1 MYIPKHFEAPS
12 AAAVG
17 DLIDN
22 HAFGVLASTQG
33 ERLEISHAPFLRDGD
48 DRLLCHLARNN
59 PQASLIDGRTVAA
72 IFTGPH
78 AYVSPSWFAD
88 EGVPTWNYA
97 AVHVTGEAAV
107 FTGHERL
114 RELVERLASVYE
126 AAEPAPWVPQ
136 YDARKLDYIVGV
148 EIRVS
153 DVQAKF
159 KMSQNRSAAD
169 RAGVVDALRARGTDH
184 GTSVAAM
191 MAEQLS
197 TAGNN
202 R

>member
-1 MYIPKHFEAPS
+1 MYIPKHFEAPG
-12 AAAVG
+12 AAAIR

-33 ERLEISHAPFLRDGD
+33 NRLEISHAPFLRDGD

-59 PQASLIDGRTVAA
+59 PQAALIDGRIVAA

-78 AYVSPSWFAD
+78 AYISPTWFAD

-97 AVHVTGEAAV
+97 AVHVTGEATV
-107 FTGHERL
+107 FTEHERL
-114 RELVERLASVYE
+114 RDLVERLASVYE
-126 AAEPAPWVPQ
+126 AAEPAPWVPR

-148 EIRVS
+148 DIRVS

-169 RAGVVDALRARGTDH
+169 RAGVIDALRARGTDR

-197 TAGNN
+197 TAENN